1 MSGEMKKVVFTGGH
15 HTSSLVV
22 VEELLKSRKDIEII
36 WIGHKFS
43 AWRDLNLSL
52 EYKEVTSLGIP
63 FYNLY
68 AGKVYRIFNPLKL
81 VRIPF
86 GFIQALLYLIK
97 IKPYLIVS
105 FGGYLSVPVSF
116 WAYVFKIP
124 VILHEQTLH
133 GGWANIFVSKFAAK
147 ILLTWESSK
156 KLFPAL
162 KSKVIGLPMLPGTFA
177 TDITKNV
184 FNNKLPVILITG
196 GKQGSHKIN
205 KCIGSLLNELLN
217 ICNVILQCG
226 DNSKYKDFDNL
237 NKLVNLMPTELK
249 DRFIIRK
256 HLTRQEMLGAI
267 KRSNLL
273 IGRSG
278 AHFIYEVCFYEKPA
292 LLIPLP
298 NTSHNEQARNANF
311 VKSVGLAKVLE
322 QKDLSKGAFLRDIEF
337 MLKNLDLFTMVRR
350 VNLPKDAHKK
360 FVEEINKV
368 I

>member
-1 MSGEMKKVVFTGGH
+1 MSNDMKEVVFVGGH

-22 VEELLKSRKDIEII
+22 VEELLRSRKDIEVS

-43 AWRDLNLSL
+43 AWRDASPSL
-52 EYKEVTSLGIP
+52 EYKEVTFLGVP
-63 FYNLY
+63 FYNLN
-68 AGKVYRIFNPLKL
+68 AGKVYRVFNPLKL

-97 IKPYLIVS
+97 IKPDLIVS

-124 VILHEQTLH
+124 VILHEQTLQ
-133 GGWANIFVSKFAAK
+133 GGWANIFVSKFARK

-156 KLFPAL
+156 SLFPDS

-177 TDITKNV
+177 IDITKNV

-205 KCIGSLLNELLN
+205 KCVGLTLKELLGV
-217 ICNVILQCG
+217 CNVVLQCG
-226 DNSKYKDFDNL
+226 DNSEYKDFDNL
-237 NKLVNLMPTELK
+237 NKLINLMPSELK

-256 HLTRQEMLGAI
+256 YLTRQEMLGAI

-292 LLIPLP
+292 LFIPLP
-298 NTSHNEQARNANF
+298 NTSHNEQVRNANF
-311 VKSVGLAKVLE
+311 VKSMGLAKVLE
-322 QKDLSKGAFLRDIEF
+322 QKDLSKDSFLHNVKS
-337 MLKNLDLFTMVRR
+337 MLKNLDSFTMVHK

-360 FVEEINKV
+360 FVEEINKL